1 MICPRPSPCWRAPLA
16 PEVDSDPWVIWQS
29 AVEQGAQGRY
39 LDAAVRCEQLVASGG
54 RWRSLSLSTRA
65 SHCRQIGD
73 IDAAQSGDEAALEC
87 AADDESRADA
97 LIGLAADAVAR
108 GDSAAAAAHHA
119 DAGSFAH
126 DWRTRTR
133 WHWVGAEQALLL
145 GDFLAAR
152 DHALE
157 AVSSCSAWSPRH
169 RAKSQIILA
178 AASADASYLTD
189 TAVLI
194 EESGWATLEWPLA
207 LVAGDHA
214 EQVDPDWLAAAWAR
228 GVAATL
234 LIEEQLSSDLAAIWR
249 RHPGVRRLRAGDA
262 GPWGR

>member
-1 MICPRPSPCWRAPLA
+1 VA
-16 PEVDSDPWVIWQS
+16 SDPSLIWQS
-29 AVEQGAQGRY
+29 AVKQGAQGYY
-39 LDAAVRCEQLVASGG
+39 LDAALLCEQLLAWDG
-54 RWRSLSLSTRA
+54 RWRSLALSTRA

-73 IDAAQSGDEAALEC
+73 IDSAQSGDEAAREC

-108 GDSAAAAAHHA
+108 GDVVTAAVFHAQAA
-119 DAGSFAH
+119 SVAH

-133 WHWVGAEQALLL
+133 WHWVGAEHALLI
-145 GDFLAAR
+145 GDSRAAR
-152 DHALE
+152 DHAL
-157 AVSSCSAWSPRH
+157 AAAASCSAWSPRH
-169 RAKSQIILA
+169 HAKSRIILA

-207 LVAGDHA
+207 LVAADHA
-214 EQVDPDWLAAAWAR
+214 DQVDSDWRAAAWDR

-234 LIEEQLSSDLAAIWR
+234 LIEEHLPQDLAAIWR
-249 RHPGVRRLRAGDA
+249 RHPGVRRLRAGDPVS
-262 GPWGR
+262 GGR